1 MSKLADPA
9 GPEGEHTHSAPDTQ
23 QQRQAQVIQRHPD
36 FPVPHPGVFLR
47 EEVME
52 PAGQSVAELAVKL
65 GVERQTLNNLVKP
78 YNPSSI
84 SPNMARRLQ
93 LCTGISATLWLAMQA
108 DFDLWQE
115 RQRRPDADLGVKPLA
130 TERD

>member
-1 MSKLADPA
+1 MSKFIDPA
-9 GPEGEHTHSAPDTQ
+9 RRESAPSDPDAPGQ
-23 QQRQAQVIQRHPD
+23 KQAQVPPRHPD
-36 FPVPHPGVFLR
+36 FPVPHPGEFLR

-52 PAGQSVAELAVKL
+52 PEELSVAELAAKL

-78 YNPSSI
+78 ENPSSI

-93 LCTGISATLWLAMQA
+93 LCTGISATLWLGMQA
-108 DFDLWQE
+108 DFDLWKE

-130 TERD
+130 STRA